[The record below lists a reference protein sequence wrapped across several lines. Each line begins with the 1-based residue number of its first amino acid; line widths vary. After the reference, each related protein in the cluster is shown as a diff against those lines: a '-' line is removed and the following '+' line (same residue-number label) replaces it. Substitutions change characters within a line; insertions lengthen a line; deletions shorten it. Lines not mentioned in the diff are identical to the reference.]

1 MSTTELML
9 KTTLE
14 GRVLRTL
21 QAHFRRPNIVLV
33 KESLAA
39 NGLNPE
45 QVEETLR
52 LLQEE
57 TMTVA
62 ELMSHLREKGFFG

>member
-9 KTTLE
+9 KTSME

-21 QAHFRRPNIVLV
+21 QTHFRRPNIVLV
-33 KESLAA
+33 RESLGA
-39 NGLNPE
+39 NGLSPE

-52 LLQEE
+52 LIQEGNL
-57 TMTVA
+57 TVA
-62 ELMSHLREKGFFG
+62 EIMSQLREKGFFG

>member
-9 KTTLE
+9 KTSLE

-21 QAHFRRPNIVLV
+21 QTHFRRPNIVLV

-52 LLQEE
+52 LLQEDVL
-57 TMTVA
+57 TVS
-62 ELMSHLREKGFFG
+62 EIMSQLREKGFFG